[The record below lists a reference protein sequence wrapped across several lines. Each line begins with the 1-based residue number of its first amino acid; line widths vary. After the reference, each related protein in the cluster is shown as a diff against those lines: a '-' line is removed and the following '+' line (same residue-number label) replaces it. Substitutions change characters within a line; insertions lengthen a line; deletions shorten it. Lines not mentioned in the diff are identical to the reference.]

1 MTRGE
6 DMFVLLARY
15 TKPAAE
21 VDLLLDGH
29 RAWITKYQEAG
40 KILLTARQVPL
51 TGGLIL
57 ALGESVDEIWEM
69 IGEDPFYVSGA
80 AEYEVLEFQPV
91 RVAAGIEE
99 LLRPPA

>member
-1 MTRGE
+1 
-6 DMFVLLARY
+6 MFVILARY

-57 ALGESVDEIWEM
+57 ALSESADEVWAM
-69 IGEDPFYVSGA
+69 IGDDPFYVSGA

-91 RVAAGIEE
+91 RVTAGIEE
-99 LLRPPA
+99 LLKPPA